1 MIFFDLHAKVDKTN
15 KKYKKH
21 AKLFNHGAWR
31 DHSGVRPGEIILE
44 RGLEGSFS
52 VDHFVVGLGGIILG
66 GLIQESETENL
77 NKVPIL
83 GNIPLLGR
91 LFRNKS
97 TSTLK
102 SELVV
107 FVTPYV
113 FYGNEEDDYRWNQ
126 LRDEMELSIDN

>member
-1 MIFFDLHAKVDKTN
+1 MFFDLHAKVDKTN

-66 GLIQESETENL
+66 GLILGCGLKGAFWEL
-77 NKVPIL
+77 GGGIL
-83 GNIPLLGR
+83 DRIL
-91 LFRNKS
+91 
-97 TSTLK
+97 
-102 SELVV
+102 
-107 FVTPYV
+107 
-113 FYGNEEDDYRWNQ
+113 EE
-126 LRDEMELSIDN
+126 